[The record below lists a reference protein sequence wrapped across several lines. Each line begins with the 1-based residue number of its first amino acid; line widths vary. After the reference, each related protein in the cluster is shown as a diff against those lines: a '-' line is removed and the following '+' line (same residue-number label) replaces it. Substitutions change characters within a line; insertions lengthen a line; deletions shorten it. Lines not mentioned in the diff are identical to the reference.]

1 MMSPWMTSPWMT
13 STTGRTTNRTHV
25 VIVGGGFAG
34 LAALHGLRGKDVDVT
49 LVDRHSYN
57 TFQPLLYQVAT
68 AALNPGDIT
77 WFLRAARFRQRNIR
91 VVNGTVTAMDHGAQ
105 EVVLAAGQR
114 IHYDQLIVAAGAS
127 VNYFGV
133 PGAEEHALP
142 LYTRSNALAI
152 RDAMFSRLEQAV
164 VDGSG
169 GELRVIIVGGG
180 ATGVEMAGAIAELRN
195 ESMPVT
201 YPELEREATHVTVME
216 MLPSLLAPFPE
227 TLRAEAARSLAERDV
242 EVRLDTA
249 VKEVRP
255 DGVVDGNGDFTPAGL
270 VIWAS
275 GVAVHPVVADWDL
288 PQGSGGRVLVDRHFR
303 VRGLDNVLA
312 VGDIAA
318 TEEDPLP
325 QLAQP
330 AIQAGRHAARVVLA
344 RLRGADVP
352 DFHYRDRGSLATI
365 GRGAAVADVQHLP
378 PLKGFPAW
386 LLWMVVHLAYLL
398 GARNRLATVV
408 NLCSRYLFRRH
419 GHAAIVGETDPRS
432 VDRAKE

>member
-1 MMSPWMTSPWMT
+1 MKAGKTRATRP
-13 STTGRTTNRTHV
+13 GRTHV

-34 LAALHGLRGKDVDVT
+34 LAALNGLRGKDVDVT
-49 LVDRHSYN
+49 LIDRHSYN

-77 WFLRAARFRQRNIR
+77 WFLRAAHFRQRNVR
-91 VVNGTVTAMDHGAQ
+91 VVNGTVTAMDHDAHH
-105 EVVLAAGQR
+105 VVLADGQR
-114 IHYDQLIVAAGAS
+114 IHYDQLVIAAGAS

-133 PGAEEHALP
+133 PGAAEHALP

-152 RDAMFSRLEQAV
+152 RDAMFSRLEQAA
-164 VDGSG
+164 VDGDD
-169 GELRVIIVGGG
+169 GELRVIVVGGG

-201 YPELEREATHVTVME
+201 YPELDRQSTHVTVME
-216 MLPSLLAPFPE
+216 MLPHLLAPFPE
-227 TLRAEAARSLAERDV
+227 VLRNEAAKSLAERDV

-255 DGVVDGNGDFTPAGL
+255 DGVVDDNGDFTPAGL

-275 GVAVHPVVADWDL
+275 GVAVHPVVADWNL
-288 PQGSGGRVLVDRHFR
+288 PQGPGGRVIIDRDFR
-303 VRGLDNVLA
+303 VRGLYSVLA

-330 AIQAGRHAARVVLA
+330 AIQAGRHAARVLVA
-344 RLRGADVP
+344 RLDDAAAP

-365 GRGAAVADVQHLP
+365 GRGAAVADVKHLP
-378 PLKGFPAW
+378 PLKGLPAW
-386 LLWMVVHLAYLL
+386 LVWMVVHLTYLL
-398 GARNRLATVV
+398 GARNRVATVV

-419 GHAAIVGETDPRS
+419 GHVAIVGETDPRS
-432 VDRAKE
+432 VERGNE